1 MASTVQETGGGA
13 PPPLERNVLVVA
25 AIVVLGAI
33 MTVLDATIV
42 SVAIET
48 LSRDFGSPLATI
60 QWVMTGYVLALAA
73 VIPITGWAADR
84 FGGKRVWM
92 ASLIFFVGGSLL
104 CGLAWDA
111 PSLIIFRVLQGL
123 GGGMVVPA
131 GMTLVAQA
139 AGPQRMGRAMSI
151 IGVPMMLGPVLGPI
165 LGGVLVSSAPWQWIF
180 FINLPVGAVALLWSW
195 KAMENTPGRRSER
208 LDVLGLALL
217 SPSLALL
224 VFGVSELSGSGGF
237 GSPGVLIGL
246 FGGLALLVLFTL
258 HALRA
263 KQPLLDLRHFSKRAF
278 AAAGTIQ
285 ALMGSTLHGTM
296 LVLPLFY
303 QIVRGESPLVAGM
316 LLVPQG
322 IGAAVSMTLT
332 GKIVDRGHGRAV
344 LLTGL
349 PLIVLGFV
357 VFTQATGGTS
367 YVLTSAALFV
377 IGLGTGCMM
386 SPVAAAAYQS
396 VDRKDIPRATATLN
410 ITQRV
415 GGAIGTA
422 LYAVVLDHNLSSSSS
437 TASAFDATFWWAVG
451 LTALAILPALLLP
464 APPAKPQHAAQAPG
478 RVAEPAAK

>member
-92 ASLIFFVGGSLL
+92 ASLVFFVGGSLL

-224 VFGVSELSGSGGF
+224 VFGVSELSGAGGF